1 MYRRLLTGVK
11 QFNLEPERGLSYLEE
26 AGFFS
31 HTPQGVAKF
40 LFRLERLSKTQI
52 GKTVFKLPLKYK
64 FQD

>member
-1 MYRRLLTGVK
+1 MSWVYRRLLTGVK

-40 LFRLERLSKTQI
+40 LFRQERLSKKQI
-52 GKTVFKLPLKYK
+52 GKTVLKLPLK
-64 FQD
+64 